1 MSTEIRVPQLP
12 ESVADATLVTW
23 HKQPGDPIR
32 RDENLADLETDKVVL
47 EVPAPSNGVMQ
58 EIRVPSG
65 TVVTS
70 GQVLAVIE
78 EASGAGAAVTAA
90 RAAAA
95 PPPAREP
102 NAAAREP
109 AASVSARLS
118 APAKA
123 SPAPEPVRIAG
134 GAAGSEALRE
144 GGRLSPSVRRLVEE
158 NHLDPAAIRG
168 SGRDGRLTKADVVD
182 YLGRT
187 PSPAPPAAA
196 TGATAPIP
204 ITAASAL
211 ARAPAARPPAPAQS
225 GRLEQ
230 RVPMT
235 RLRARIAQRL
245 IEAQS
250 TQALLTTF
258 NEVDL
263 TAIQELRARHRERF
277 EKEYGVKLGFM
288 SFFVKAG
295 VAALKKFPVLN
306 ASVDGNDI
314 IYHEYYDIGVAVST
328 DRGLVVPIVRDADA
342 KGFAAIEK
350 EVADYARR
358 AREASLAIED
368 LTGGTFTIT
377 NGGVFGSLM
386 STPIVNAP
394 QSAILGMHK
403 VQERPM
409 VVNGQVAV
417 RPMMY
422 LAVTY
427 DHRIIDGRE
436 AVQFLVSIKDAL
448 EDPGRMLLGV

>member
-187 PSPAPPAAA
+187 PSQAPPAAA

-225 GRLEQ
+225 ARLEQ

-328 DRGLVVPIVRDADA
+328 DRGLVVPIVRDADV